1 MSSDKGLTE
10 DFHIRVSPELHNFIK
25 MLNREGINVGEW
37 IRNKLWEFKSEYPNE
52 IKKQIK
58 KQIKQKE
65 KEIEELKAKL
75 GNTV

>member
-10 DFHIRVSPELHNFIK
+10 QFHIRISPELHNFIK

-37 IRNKLWEFKSEYPNE
+37 IRNKLWEFKNEYPHE
-52 IKKQIK
+52 IK

-75 GNTV
+75 GEVQ